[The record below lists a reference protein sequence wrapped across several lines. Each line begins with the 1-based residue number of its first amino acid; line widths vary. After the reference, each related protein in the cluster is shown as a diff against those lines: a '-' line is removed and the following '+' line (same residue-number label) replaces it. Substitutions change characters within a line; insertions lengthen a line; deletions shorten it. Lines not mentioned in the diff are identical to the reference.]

1 MSFLNIFAFN
11 QGDETYS
18 SPEDARMISGR
29 YRVLPHRKSLLF
41 WTSPSREHSTNISPI
56 WFESGTYE
64 GSLNEN
70 STLLEG
76 LVIAPQKKLVKRVLY
91 GFWRRLFILN
101 ILPSAIV
108 LIWCAIPFPLSRS
121 YIDNPLSP
129 LVKDRINFWFFLFIY
144 YGFYN
149 AIGLL
154 WITKLFNLFSLNW
167 FLFLFIKIFPST
179 NKNRW
184 PASLGGAIS
193 YTFFWTFSVFLGSLI
208 YLFSEKAEYTLTWIL
223 LTFCTMAGPIVVAF
237 AVLRASDRHMNHH
250 SLSHTQETFFN
261 RTFDSHFP
269 SSYIR
274 FLWFCLIL
282 VIGLAAF
289 AAGEAYARLYLKTL
303 PHSSTDALLYVYSWV
318 TTVYVLDI
326 ITSWILSYKI
336 KSESLAWVF
345 KLYYAMTLQ
354 IYVRNLYARLHSPQQ
369 FAVIQGASSFTVII
383 IVPALMTKWSYKG
396 YLFFT
401 KSQVDYEYY
410 KKNSGRSFYIKTLAQ
425 NITMISF
432 LGWICILHFGPNKS
446 VYPYFTFSS
455 NESSND
461 DVYSFRLTFFAT
473 LVVWASE
480 LISSF
485 ITRLIM
491 KLSFK
496 FEVTKEALKDM
507 MEFPDIL
514 PAALAVCIHVLQN
527 MLFSIIHL
535 GFT

>member
-11 QGDETYS
+11 QGDETCS
-18 SPEDARMISGR
+18 PPEDSRMISGR
-29 YRVLPHRKSLLF
+29 YRVLPRRKSLLF
-41 WTSPSREHSTNISPI
+41 WTSPSREHNASISTL
-56 WFESGTYE
+56 WFEEGAYE
-64 GSLNEN
+64 GDLNEN

-76 LVIAPQKKLVKRVLY
+76 LVIAPQKKIIKRILY

-101 ILPSAIV
+101 ILPSV
-108 LIWCAIPFPLSRS
+108 LIWCAIPFPLSES
-121 YIDNPLSP
+121 ADNALSP
-129 LVKDRINFWFFLFIY
+129 LRKKCLNFWFFLFIY

-167 FLFLFIKIFPST
+167 
-179 NKNRW
+179 W

-237 AVLRASDRHMNHH
+237 AVLRASHRHMNCH
-250 SLSHTQETFFN
+250 SSSHTEETFFN
-261 RTFDSHFP
+261 RTFDTHFP

-303 PHSSTDALLYVYSWV
+303 PHNMI
-318 TTVYVLDI
+318 TV
-326 ITSWILSYKI
+326 WILSYKI

-383 IVPALMTKWSYKG
+383 IVPALMTKWAYKA

-401 KSQVDYEYY
+401 KSQIDYQEY
-410 KKNSGRSFYIKTLAQ
+410 KRNSGRSFYIKTLAQ

-432 LGWICILHFGPNKS
+432 LGWVCILHFGPNKS
-446 VYPYFTFSS
+446 VYPYFTFST
-455 NESSND
+455 EVPSND
-461 DVYSFRLTFFAT
+461 DVYSFKLTFFAT

-491 KLSFK
+491 KLFFK
-496 FEVTKEALKDM
+496 FEVTNEALKDM

-514 PAALAVCIHVLQN
+514 PAALSVCIHVLQN

-535 GFT
+535 EFT

>member
-1 MSFLNIFAFN
+1 MSFLNIFTFN

-18 SPEDARMISGR
+18 PPEDTRMLSGR
-29 YRVLPHRKSLLF
+29 YRVLPRRKSLLF
-41 WTSPSREHSTNISPI
+41 WTSPNREHSTISTL
-56 WFESGTYE
+56 WFEGSTYE
-64 GSLNEN
+64 GELNEN

-76 LVIAPQKKLVKRVLY
+76 LVIAPQKKFVKRVLY

-108 LIWCAIPFPLSRS
+108 LIWCAIPFPISKLPTN
-121 YIDNPLSP
+121 NPLSP
-129 LVKDRINFWFFLFIY
+129 LTKNCINFWFFLFIY

-167 FLFLFIKIFPST
+167 
-179 NKNRW
+179 W

-193 YTFFWTFSVFLGSLI
+193 YTFFWTFSVFLGGLI

-237 AVLRASDRHMNHH
+237 AVLRASHRHISHH

-261 RTFDSHFP
+261 RTFNTHFP

-318 TTVYVLDI
+318 TTVYILDM
-326 ITSWILSYKI
+326 ITIWILSYKI

-383 IVPALMTKWSYKG
+383 IVPSFMTKWAYKR

-401 KSQVDYEYY
+401 KSQVDYEEY

-446 VYPYFTFSS
+446 LYPYFTFSS
-455 NESSND
+455 KEPSTD
-461 DVYSFRLTFFAT
+461 EVYSFKLTFFAT
-473 LVVWASE
+473 LIVWASE
-480 LISSF
+480 LISSY

-491 KLSFK
+491 KLFFK
-496 FEVTKEALKDM
+496 FEVTNEVLKDI

-535 GFT
+535 EFT

>member
-1 MSFLNIFAFN
+1 MSFLNIFTFN

-18 SPEDARMISGR
+18 PPEDARMILGR
-29 YRVLPHRKSLLF
+29 YRVLPRRKSLLF
-41 WTSPSREHSTNISPI
+41 WTSPNREHNTNIPPLWLDTGSY
-56 WFESGTYE
+56 ESE
-64 GSLNEN
+64 LNEN

-76 LVIAPQKKLVKRVLY
+76 LVIAPQKKIVKRILY

-101 ILPSAIV
+101 ILPSTIV
-108 LIWCAIPFPLSRS
+108 LIWCAIPFPLSKS
-121 YIDNPLSP
+121 STNNPLSS
-129 LVKDRINFWFFLFIY
+129 LKKDRINFWFFLFIY

-167 FLFLFIKIFPST
+167 
-179 NKNRW
+179 W

-223 LTFCTMAGPIVVAF
+223 LTFCTMAGRYSKKVVAF

-261 RTFDSHFP
+261 GTFNSHFP

-303 PHSSTDALLYVYSWV
+303 PHNSTDALLYVYSWV
-318 TTVYVLDI
+318 TTVYILDI

-383 IVPALMTKWSYKG
+383 IVPALMTKWAYKG
-396 YLFFT
+396 YLLFT
-401 KSQVDYEYY
+401 KSNVDYEEF

-432 LGWICILHFGPNKS
+432 LGWICILHFGPNKTL
-446 VYPYFTFSS
+446 YPYFTFSS
-455 NESSND
+455 KESSND
-461 DVYSFRLTFFAT
+461 DVYSFKLTFFAT

-496 FEVTKEALKDM
+496 FEVTNEALKDM

-527 MLFSIIHL
+527 MLFSIIRL
-535 GFT
+535 EFT